1 MSKIIN
7 ILQLH
12 RYLFVQLVVLL
23 LVSMMPATELRAWD
37 TEPDADGLYD
47 GFYDR
52 PTYFPNWEHP
62 VILQLSDATGI
73 DWVTENGEW
82 PVKSI
87 RLYDNGGRLVSVT
100 ERPDRL
106 YTEKD
111 LRGVSNGIYYQQI
124 IYQNGQ
130 SRIVKMVK

>member
-1 MSKIIN
+1 MTNGKLDVDSNTVTIDLNGHKLSRSLSAN
-7 ILQLH
+7 EN
-12 RYLFVQLVVLL
+12 YG
-23 LVSMMPATELRAWD
+23 M
-37 TEPDADGLYD
+37 
-47 GFYDR
+47 
-52 PTYFPNWEHP
+52 
-62 VILQLSDATGI
+62 VIY
-73 DWVTENGEW
+73 VNGGNLT
-82 PVKSI
+82 I
-87 RLYDNGGRLVSVT
+87 NGGRLVSVT